1 MQYFIHISGIDYIFT
16 ESAITFAV
24 GDTYETTAQVISIAA
39 QSIRLSARSIDR
51 DLRRVNGG
59 GFTFSLIRDSAGVI
73 DSLMRLR
80 TTTQVTLA
88 GSTILRSTLMTGS
101 GTITVNKTTGYSSS
115 GSLYINGETFTY
127 TGKTLTTF
135 TGVTR
140 SVAESR
146 PQSHFAGDPVF
157 AAPRFWRGRRAKL
170 YAVDV
175 DGVSQLIAIGD
186 VDGSPQPAEGM
197 QYNVSCRG
205 AEDTFAQRTVFFG
218 YRPVSLAASQKLI
231 IGKELQF
238 EEDDGFFIFR
248 GGTVANRFVRVT
260 AANADAEVDLVYDIA
275 SVDTGAKTITLGN
288 HQLGIYDPDI
298 DSLLF
303 DRFIQGNFPSGAP
316 INPDTDYASA
326 LVRRVMPILYLRG
339 DPAEIMI
346 KLLVSEYGSGAGY
359 DVLMGNQQS
368 TTSPVDH
375 CRMGCG
381 FTESYVDTDALEVLV
396 GKSPLQWTVYIDEE
410 TQIAQ
415 LLEEFCILTNTFW
428 QVSPING
435 AITFQE
441 LPNASFPDQA
451 TVATLTDS
459 TRDIDDAEQ
468 ASIDDS
474 SVVPAVEF
482 ACGFNLLDKSHD
494 VEALAVVNDLLVRS
508 FPDNDRKKLTL
519 RYSDVLLPITPSFP
533 RVSKAVGG
541 RAVLGGIA
549 RALQRADGRADL
561 VVKYSGDRLDAADIG
576 QIVHVTNDRIPDF
589 DGGTIDHDAVI
600 EELSIDLETG
610 GCNALLRILESGLLI
625 APFAMLSSA
634 SGTTV
639 NFVTSDFAYEQS
651 QTNKPARQFA
661 VGWALSFYDESAGAR
676 VVRTISSIV
685 DDDTIVISSSLGFT
699 PQAGIDWCS
708 IDDYDTAQ
716 SGSSASGFEVTDIAF
731 MSDGESL
738 GAVED
743 DPHKYQ

>member
-1 MQYFIHISGIDYIFT
+1 MQYFIRIGGIDYIFT
-16 ESAITFAV
+16 ESAITFAS
-24 GDTYETTAQVISIAA
+24 GDPYESTAQVISIAP

-59 GFTFSLIRDSAGVI
+59 GFAFSLVRDSAGVI
-73 DSLMRLR
+73 DGLLR
-80 TTTQVTLA
+80 FRSTTQTTLA
-88 GSTILRSTLMTGS
+88 GSTILRSTSMTGT
-101 GTITVNKTTGYSSS
+101 GIITVNKTTGYASS
-115 GSLYINGETFTY
+115 GTLYINSETFTY
-127 TGKTLTTF
+127 TGKTSTTF

-140 SVAESR
+140 SIAGSAAQ
-146 PQSHFAGDPVF
+146 PHFAGDPVF

-175 DGVSQLIAIGD
+175 DGVSQLVAIGD
-186 VDGSPQPAEGM
+186 IDASPQPSEGM
-197 QYNVSCRG
+197 QYNISCRG

-218 YRPVSLAASQKLI
+218 YRPVSLVASQKLI
-231 IGKELQF
+231 VGKELQF
-238 EEDDGFFIFR
+238 EDDEFFLFR
-248 GGTVANRFVRVT
+248 GGTTANKFVRVT
-260 AANADAEVDLVYDIA
+260 AANGDAEVDLVYSVA
-275 SVDTGAKTITLGN
+275 SVDTGAKTITLGS
-288 HQLGIYDPDI
+288 HQLGIYDPDV
-298 DSLLF
+298 DSALF

-316 INPDTDYASA
+316 INPDTDYAST
-326 LVRRVMPILYLRG
+326 LIRRVMPILYLRG
-339 DPAEIMI
+339 DPAEIML
-346 KLLVSEYGSGAGY
+346 KLLVSKYGSGTGY

-368 TTSPVDH
+368 ATSPVDH

-381 FTESYVDTDALEVLV
+381 FTESYVDTDALEALV

-410 TQIAQ
+410 TQISQ

-428 QVSPING
+428 QVNQISG

-441 LPNASFPDQA
+441 LPNASFPDQ
-451 TVATLTDS
+451 TLVATLTDS
-459 TRDIDDAEQ
+459 TRDVDDAEQ
-468 ASIDDS
+468 AQIDDS
-474 SVVPAVEF
+474 SVVPVVEF
-482 ACGFNLLDKSHD
+482 ECGFNLLSKSHD
-494 VEALAVVNDLLVRS
+494 VESLAIVDDLLVRS

-541 RAVLGGIA
+541 RTVLEGIA
-549 RALQRADGRADL
+549 RALQRADGRADI

-576 QIVHVTNDRIPDF
+576 QIVHVTNERIPDF

-610 GCNALLRILESGLLI
+610 GCNASLRILENGLLI
-625 APFAMLSSA
+625 APFALLSSA

-639 NFVTSDFAYEQS
+639 NFITTDFAYEQNQAS
-651 QTNKPARQFA
+651 KPARQFA
-661 VGWALSFYDESAGAR
+661 VGWSLSFYDESAGTR
-676 VVRTISSIV
+676 VVRTISSIT

-699 PQAGIDWCS
+699 PQAGVDWCT

-716 SGSSASGFEVTDIAF
+716 SGSSASGFEVTDVAF

-738 GAVED
+738 GATED
-743 DPHKYQ
+743 GPHKYQ